1 MLSDNESRGRIEK
14 AVHGILE
21 VPANPEYVTGL
32 AEDLKKS
39 YTQNELLE
47 LYQRFAHGQG
57 DFDLD
62 MRKVFWQALSKQCG
76 DALRVDGGVE
86 FKHLDT
92 FSIGSGVFI
101 GRQTYLQGWYK
112 GNCRI
117 GDRVW
122 IGPGSYFDAR
132 DLVIEDDVGWGPG
145 AKVLGSTH
153 TALPVDIPIIQTD
166 LSVKPVRIGRTADIG
181 TNAVILPGVT
191 IGEGAIIGAGAVVAK
206 DVAPYAV
213 VAGVPAAFLHW
224 REGYTPEKDQ

>member
-1 MLSDNESRGRIEK
+1 MLSSHESKQSIET
-14 AVHGILE
+14 AVHGILD
-21 VPANPEYVTGL
+21 VPANPDYVAAL
-32 AEDLKKS
+32 AVELKEN
-39 YTQNELLE
+39 YTSDELLE
-47 LYQRFAHGQG
+47 LYQRFAHAHG
-57 DFDLD
+57 DFDLS
-62 MRKVFWQALSKQCG
+62 MRRVFWHAIAKQCG
-76 DALRVDGGVE
+76 DALRVEGGVE

-112 GNCRI
+112 GNCQI

-132 DLVIEDDVGWGPG
+132 NLVIEDDVGWGPG

-166 LSVKPVRIGRTADIG
+166 LSVRPVRICRWADIG
-181 TNAVILPGVT
+181 TNAIILPGVT
-191 IGEGAIIGAGAVVAK
+191 IGEGAIIGAGAVVSK

-213 VAGVPAAFLHW
+213 VAGVPAKFLHW
-224 REGYTPEKDQ
+224 REGYTPDKD